1 VTNTVVIF
9 DSKIN
14 SPEGRRLKIKSDV
27 ILCLSLAI
35 TEDGTR
41 LFFFIYKEG
50 SEVQDVY
57 SGDSL
62 IYNTA
67 GRKIGIKQH
76 YFLIICYFCQ
86 CYHTESKYQNSRA

>member
-1 VTNTVVIF
+1 MILFLQSLNVTNTVVIF

-50 SEVQDVY
+50 SEVQDFY
-57 SGDSL
+57 SGESF

-67 GRKIGIKQH
+67 GRKIGIKQQFFNH
-76 YFLIICYFCQ
+76 LLFLPVLPC
-86 CYHTESKYQNSRA
+86 

>member
-1 VTNTVVIF
+1 MTNTVVIF
-9 DSKIN
+9 DSEIN

-27 ILCLSLAI
+27 ILSLSLAI

-50 SEVQDVY
+50 SEVQNFY
-57 SGDSL
+57 SGESF

-76 YFLIICYFCQ
+76 FLKSFVIFTILPC
-86 CYHTESKYQNSRA
+86 